1 MGRWCNSSRSGAD
14 WLIGLSLR
22 RAVNEVYLHLLAQ
35 RHHAENCTDERCVNG
50 CDVVAFHRV
59 LEAPLLAGD
68 VDMQGRLEQ
77 LVRGDIPA

>member
-1 MGRWCNSSRSGAD
+1 M
-14 WLIGLSLR
+14 
-22 RAVNEVYLHLLAQ
+22 YLHLLAQ
-35 RHHAENCTDERCVNG
+35 RHHAENCTDERCVNS